1 MYKFERYRQIGL
13 ADFNQPLG
21 LKMNPENRWVNI
33 VIPFFVKTITI
44 VACLYAFLNFFFS
57 IRPIIFLAFLGFFL
71 SVHQYHKN
79 LFLNLSKD
87 SRADT
92 TNVAVALITQGS

>member
-44 VACLYAFLNFFFS
+44 VACLYAFLNFFF
-57 IRPIIFLAFLGFFL
+57 F
-71 SVHQYHKN
+71 
-79 LFLNLSKD
+79 D
-87 SRADT
+87 SPDYFSCISWLLP
-92 TNVAVALITQGS
+92 VCPPVS